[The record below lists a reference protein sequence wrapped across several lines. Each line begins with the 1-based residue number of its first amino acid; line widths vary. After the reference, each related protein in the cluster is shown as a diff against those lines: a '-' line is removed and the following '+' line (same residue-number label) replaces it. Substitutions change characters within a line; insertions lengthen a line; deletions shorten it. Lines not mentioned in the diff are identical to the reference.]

1 MSRRVA
7 TLVAVILGCM
17 HSFVACGLSLLC
29 PQTLAEA
36 EAMTLDDE
44 LVAGGHAIRYIPSPD
59 DAAFRGYDMNVTV
72 PISDGAELNTSLLS
86 VDAPILGILDGMPAL
101 LLGERTDRHFVVVR
115 VWLQLAVPEPT

>member
-1 MSRRVA
+1 
-7 TLVAVILGCM
+7 M